1 MPTNI
6 CNVPKFS
13 KRNIISYIS
22 DDNSFATDPELIH
35 PSKSFLMSLG
45 FMGQDVF
52 ALALIVFPCSLFQLP
67 DMLDCSRWQ
76 TALRSTVHLHTYTLG
91 LRYRSSTHRHHRH
104 HHTHI
109 IYIHLAIYSHHRH
122 TDTHHTQY
130 YTWPC
135 RSSWFLPWA
144 LSRYMGVWE
153 NTSYKYENWKCALDY
168 VLVLRHLTFPLIAY
182 NSHPKWWQKN
192 GHQLPSGNFAKIKFA
207 QRFLPTCFFM

>member
-1 MPTNI
+1 MNIWLLFSVSRSVPTNI

-109 IYIHLAIYSHHRH
+109 IYIWPYIHIIVIQTHIIHSITLGLVDHH
-122 TDTHHTQY
+122 
-130 YTWPC
+130 
-135 RSSWFLPWA
+135 
-144 LSRYMGVWE
+144 G
-153 NTSYKYENWKCALDY
+153 SYRELWVDIWGYEKI
-168 VLVLRHLTFPLIAY
+168 PLIW
-182 NSHPKWWQKN
+182 K
-192 GHQLPSGNFAKIKFA
+192 L
-207 QRFLPTCFFM
+207 RMCFGLCSRPASSDLSFNCL